1 MSGFDLSNFLASFFD
16 EARERLSSINQHLV
30 NFESGKI
37 SDDEFVDLRRDA
49 HTIKGS
55 ALMLGVNDIGGVGHL
70 FEDAI
75 EQLIEHPE
83 WRTPAMIQFL
93 FDLHDKLEDRLKDP
107 ESNELLEPDALRG
120 SYNQLV
126 EALQTTGEGDE
137 MPAEAGDAPSGLI
150 GADEAAEWKKGR
162 EDKREPVSDTIA
174 DDLDISTL
182 LEELP
187 DELLEELPDELLEEL
202 PDELSGLEEI
212 SAETTPLAEMAD
224 KPEETAPLTDMAD
237 KPEESFESI
246 SLTPLPEADSGGL
259 DDFKPDVSQIEMKAI
274 GQRKSSGRFLRVDAE
289 RLEELSNHVIELS
302 TEQSRGESVENV
314 MQSLHLEMRALRRD
328 WQQFKTELST
338 GNESTLEASMRGL
351 DDAIAGHVR
360 KTKYFVDEYRH
371 GQARSGLMLKDL
383 RDQVLSLM
391 LKPLDSIFSTFPRA
405 IRDVAVRADK
415 KVNLQIAGESVEIDQ
430 GVAETLVEP
439 IVHLLNNAVAHGIE
453 SPEERRNAGKP
464 EDGQITIIAKQ
475 SGNEVRIE
483 VVDDGRGI
491 DSEIVKRSAVER
503 GVTTQVEADAMASA
517 EILEMIFRPGFS
529 THSDVTDLA
538 GRGIGMNVVQDA
550 LRRLTGAIRIHTKVG
565 EGTRFILSLPVR
577 IAVQHALLFRMGD
590 QTFGMLTHMIE
601 QALPLKKQTLE
612 KGAGGKDFI
621 RYGDHLVPI
630 VDLRK
635 MMTGD
640 QSALSDYPYVLISE
654 HIEGFVGIVIDELL
668 DDHEIVVRDLDSY
681 IKRYQPQGLMG
692 NTIAADG
699 SVILLLEPY
708 GIKEMGRTSP
718 DDDFS
723 IVVEDQDRISLNVL
737 LVDDSLIARKVEQG
751 ILESIGFNVDT
762 AIDGLDALA
771 KLDSGTYDMVITDL
785 EMPRLDGFGLVR
797 RMRNQ
802 PKYEDL
808 PILIISTRESAE
820 DRMRGLE
827 AGADAYLVKQQL
839 DGESLMKSIN
849 MLVGH

>member
-16 EARERLSSINQHLV
+16 EAKERLSSINQHLV
-30 NFESGKI
+30 NFESGKLT
-37 SDDEFVDLRRDA
+37 DDELVDLRRDA

-55 ALMLGVNDIGGVGHL
+55 ALMLGVNDVGGVGHL

-75 EQLIEHPE
+75 EQLIDHPE
-83 WRTPAMIQFL
+83 LRTAAMVQFL
-93 FDLHDKLEDRLKDP
+93 FDLHDKLDDRLQDP
-107 ESNELLEPDALRG
+107 DGNSLLEPDVLRE
-120 SYNQLV
+120 SYDQLIRSIQASGDSGEV
-126 EALQTTGEGDE
+126 TVDGEETEADSTS
-137 MPAEAGDAPSGLI
+137 SGLI
-150 GADEAAEWKKGR
+150 GADEAAEWKKSR
-162 EDKREPVSDTIA
+162 VEKSEPVA
-174 DDLDISTL
+174 DEIEVADLLDELPT
-182 LEELP
+182 ELP
-187 DELLEELPDELLEEL
+187 D
-202 PDELSGLEEI
+202 GLVVSVE
-212 SAETTPLAEMAD
+212 S
-224 KPEETAPLTDMAD
+224 
-237 KPEESFESI
+237 EESIEDI
-246 SLTPLPEADSGGL
+246 ALTPLPVNDGS
-259 DDFKPDVSQIEMKAI
+259 DDFRPDISKIEMKAI
-274 GQRKSSGRFLRVDAE
+274 GQRKGSGRFLRVDAE

-302 TEQSRGESVENV
+302 TVQSRGETVEST
-314 MQSLHLEMRALRRD
+314 MQSLHLEMRALRRE
-328 WQQFKTELST
+328 WQQFKSELST
-338 GNESTLEASMRGL
+338 TDEHEREIAMRNL
-351 DDAIAGHVR
+351 DSAIAGQVR
-360 KTKYFVDEYRH
+360 RTKNFIDEYRH
-371 GQARSGLMLKDL
+371 GQSRSGIMLKDL

-391 LKPLDSIFSTFPRA
+391 LRPLDSIFSTFPRA

-415 KVNLQIAGESVEIDQ
+415 RVNLQIAGESVEIDQ

-439 IVHLLNNAVAHGIE
+439 LVHLLNNAVAHGIE
-453 SPEERRNAGKP
+453 SPEERRDAGKP
-464 EDGQITIIAKQ
+464 EDGQITIVAKQ
-475 SGNEVRIE
+475 NGNEVRIE
-483 VVDDGRGI
+483 VIDDGRGI
-491 DSEIVKRSAVER
+491 DSEKVKQVAVER
-503 GVTTQVEADAMASA
+503 GVTTQVEADAMDSA

-529 THSDVTDLA
+529 THTNVDDLA
-538 GRGIGMNVVQDA
+538 GRGIGMNVVQDTV
-550 LRRLTGAIRIHTKVG
+550 RRLTGSIRIHTKVG
-565 EGTRFILSLPVR
+565 EGSRFILSLPVR

-590 QTFGMLTHMIE
+590 QDFGMLTHMIE

-621 RYGDHLVPI
+621 RYGNHMVPI

-635 MMTGD
+635 MMTRD
-640 QSALSDYPYVLISE
+640 QDALSDYPYVLISE
-654 HIEGFVGIVIDELL
+654 HIEGYVGIVIDELM
-668 DDHEIVVRDLDSY
+668 DDHEIMVRDLDPY

-699 SVILLLEPY
+699 SILLLLEPY

-723 IVVEDQDRISLNVL
+723 IVVEDQDKLSLNVL

-762 AIDGLDALA
+762 AIDGMDALA
-771 KLDSGTYDMVITDL
+771 KLDSETYDMVITDL

-839 DGESLMKSIN
+839 DGESLMKSIKT
-849 MLVGH
+849 LVAIDEN

>member
-1 MSGFDLSNFLASFFD
+1 
-16 EARERLSSINQHLV
+16 
-30 NFESGKI
+30 
-37 SDDEFVDLRRDA
+37 
-49 HTIKGS
+49 
-55 ALMLGVNDIGGVGHL
+55 
-70 FEDAI
+70 
-75 EQLIEHPE
+75 
-83 WRTPAMIQFL
+83 
-93 FDLHDKLEDRLKDP
+93 
-107 ESNELLEPDALRG
+107 
-120 SYNQLV
+120 
-126 EALQTTGEGDE
+126 
-137 MPAEAGDAPSGLI
+137 
-150 GADEAAEWKKGR
+150 
-162 EDKREPVSDTIA
+162 
-174 DDLDISTL
+174 
-182 LEELP
+182 
-187 DELLEELPDELLEEL
+187 
-202 PDELSGLEEI
+202 
-212 SAETTPLAEMAD
+212 
-224 KPEETAPLTDMAD
+224 
-237 KPEESFESI
+237 
-246 SLTPLPEADSGGL
+246 
-259 DDFKPDVSQIEMKAI
+259 
-274 GQRKSSGRFLRVDAE
+274 
-289 RLEELSNHVIELS
+289 
-302 TEQSRGESVENV
+302 
-314 MQSLHLEMRALRRD
+314 
-328 WQQFKTELST
+328 
-338 GNESTLEASMRGL
+338 
-351 DDAIAGHVR
+351 
-360 KTKYFVDEYRH
+360 
-371 GQARSGLMLKDL
+371 
-383 RDQVLSLM
+383 
-391 LKPLDSIFSTFPRA
+391 
-405 IRDVAVRADK
+405 VRADK

>member
-1 MSGFDLSNFLASFFD
+1 LSGFDLSSFLASFFD

-30 NFESGKI
+30 NFESGKL
-37 SDDEFVDLRRDA
+37 SDDEFVELRRDA

-83 WRTPAMIQFL
+83 WRTPAMVQFL
-93 FDLHDKLEDRLKDP
+93 FDLHDKLEDRLKEVDS
-107 ESNELLEPDALRG
+107 EELLEPDVLRE
-120 SYNQLV
+120 SYNQLIKSIQ
-126 EALQTTGEGDE
+126 AGEGGE
-137 MPAEAGDAPSGLI
+137 AAAEPEEEKAESASSGLI
-150 GADEAAEWKKGR
+150 GADEAAEWKKDR
-162 EDKREPVSDTIA
+162 EERRDEPVSDDIA
-174 DDLDISTL
+174 DELDISAL
-182 LEELP
+182 VEALP
-187 DELLEELPDELLEEL
+187 DEFSELEDISVEGISTDE
-202 PDELSGLEEI
+202 I
-212 SAETTPLAEMAD
+212 QA
-224 KPEETAPLTDMAD
+224 EETPVEETQVEETSVEPVDE
-237 KPEESFESI
+237 PEESFESI

-274 GQRKSSGRFLRVDAE
+274 GQRKGSGRFLRVDAE

-302 TEQSRGESVENV
+302 TEQSRGESVESA
-314 MQSLHLEMRALRRD
+314 MQSLHLEMRALRRE
-328 WQQFKTELST
+328 WRELKTGLST
-338 GNESTLEASMRGL
+338 ENSSELAAAMRSL
-351 DDAIAGHVR
+351 DDAMAGQVR
-360 KTKYFVDEYRH
+360 KTKHFIDEFRH
-371 GQARSGLMLKDL
+371 GQSRSGIMLKDL

-439 IVHLLNNAVAHGIE
+439 MVHLLNNAVAHGIE
-453 SPEERRNAGKP
+453 SPEDRIKAGKP
-464 EDGQITIIAKQ
+464 EVGQITIIAKQ
-475 SGNEVRIE
+475 NGNEVRIE

-491 DSEIVKRSAVER
+491 DSETVKRTAVER
-503 GVTTQVEADAMASA
+503 GVTTQVEADAMDSA

-529 THSDVTDLA
+529 TLSNVDDMA
-538 GRGIGMNVVQDA
+538 GRGIGMNVVQDTV
-550 LRRLTGAIRIHTKVG
+550 RRLTGSIRIHTKVG

-590 QTFGMLTHMIE
+590 QKFGMLTHMIE
-601 QALPLKKQTLE
+601 QALPLHKQTIE

-621 RYGDHLVPI
+621 RYGNHLVSI
-630 VDLRK
+630 VDLRR
-635 MMTGD
+635 MMTAD
-640 QSALSDYPYVLISE
+640 QNALSDYPYVLISE
-654 HIEGFVGIVIDELL
+654 HIEGYVGIVIDELM
-668 DDHEIVVRDLDSY
+668 DDHEIVVRDLDPY

-699 SVILLLEPY
+699 SILLLLEPY

-718 DDDFS
+718 DDDLN
-723 IVVEDQDRISLNVL
+723 IVIEEQDKLSLKVL

-751 ILESIGFNVDT
+751 ILESIGFRVDT
-762 AIDGLDALA
+762 AIDGMDALA
-771 KLDSGTYDMVITDL
+771 KLESETYDMVITDL

-802 PKYEDL
+802 PKYEEL

-839 DGESLMKSIN
+839 DSENLMKSIK
-849 MLVGH
+849 MLVAH

>member
-1 MSGFDLSNFLASFFD
+1 MSGFDLSSFLASFFD

-30 NFESGKI
+30 NFESGKLGA
-37 SDDEFVDLRRDA
+37 DELVELRRDA

-55 ALMLGVNDIGGVGHL
+55 ALMLGVNDVGGVGHL

-75 EQLIEHPE
+75 EQLIEHPG

-93 FDLHDKLEDRLKDP
+93 FDLHDRLENRLKDP
-107 ESNELLEPDALRG
+107 DGNELLEPDTLRQ
-120 SYNQLV
+120 SYNQIV
-126 EALQTTGEGDE
+126 ESIREATGEGTGTAPE
-137 MPAEAGDAPSGLI
+137 AEKEKTDSASSEFVI
-150 GADEAAEWKKGR
+150 GADEAAAWKKGR
-162 EDKREPVSDTIA
+162 KERVEPTVDEVA
-174 DDLDISTL
+174 DL
-182 LEELP
+182 LQALPEEP
-187 DELLEELPDELLEEL
+187 
-202 PDELSGLEEI
+202 SGLEEI
-212 SAETTPLAEMAD
+212 SAEESASFT
-224 KPEETAPLTDMAD
+224 ETADE
-237 KPEESFESI
+237 PEESFESV

-259 DDFKPDVSQIEMKAI
+259 DDFTPDVSQIEMKAI

-289 RLEELSNHVIELS
+289 RLEELSNHIIELS
-302 TEQSRGESVENV
+302 IEQSRGESVESV
-314 MQSLHLEMRALRRD
+314 MQSLHLEMRALRRE
-328 WQQFKTELST
+328 WQEFKAELST
-338 GNESTLEASMRGL
+338 ENNNRLETAIRSL

-360 KTKYFVDEYRH
+360 KTRQFADEQRH
-371 GQARSGLMLKDL
+371 GQARSGIMFKDL

-391 LKPLDSIFSTFPRA
+391 LRPLDTVFSTFPRA

-439 IVHLLNNAVAHGIE
+439 MVHLLNNAVAHGIE
-453 SPEERRNAGKP
+453 SPEERRNAGKS

-475 SGNEVRIE
+475 NGNEVRIE

-491 DSEIVKRSAVER
+491 DSEMVKRSAVKR
-503 GVTTQVEADAMASA
+503 GVTTQVEADAMDSA

-529 THSDVTDLA
+529 THSSVDDLA
-538 GRGIGMNVVQDA
+538 GRGIGLNVVQDTV
-550 LRRLTGAIRIHTKVG
+550 RRLTGSIRIHTRVG

-590 QTFGMLTHMIE
+590 QQFGMLTHMIE
-601 QALPLKKQTLE
+601 QVVPLKKQTLE

-621 RYGDHLVPI
+621 RYGSHLVPI
-630 VDLRK
+630 VDLRR
-635 MMTGD
+635 MMTRD
-640 QSALSDYPYVLISE
+640 HSALSDYPYVLISE
-654 HIEGFVGIVIDELL
+654 HIEGFVGIVIDELM
-668 DDHEIVVRDLDSY
+668 DDREIVVRDLDPY
-681 IKRYQPQGLMG
+681 IKRYQLQGLMG

-699 SVILLLEPY
+699 SVLLLLEPY

-718 DDDFS
+718 DDDLT
-723 IVVEDQDRISLNVL
+723 VVIEERDRLNLNVL
-737 LVDDSLIARKVEQG
+737 LVDDSLIARRVEQG

-771 KLDSGTYDMVITDL
+771 KLDAESYDMVITDL

-802 PKYEDL
+802 TKYEDL

>member
-1 MSGFDLSNFLASFFD
+1 MSGFDLSSFLASFFD
-16 EARERLSSINQHLV
+16 EARERLCSINQHLV
-30 NFESGKI
+30 NFESGKLGA
-37 SDDEFVDLRRDA
+37 DELVELRRDA

-55 ALMLGVNDIGGVGHL
+55 ALMLGVNDVGGVGHL

-75 EQLIEHPE
+75 EQLIEHPG

-93 FDLHDKLEDRLKDP
+93 FDLHDRLENRLKDP
-107 ESNELLEPDALRG
+107 DGNELLEPDTLRQ
-120 SYNQLV
+120 SYNQIV
-126 EALQTTGEGDE
+126 ESIREATGEGTGTAPE
-137 MPAEAGDAPSGLI
+137 AEKEKTDSASSEFVI
-150 GADEAAEWKKGR
+150 GADEAAAWKKGR
-162 EDKREPVSDTIA
+162 KERVEPTVDEVA
-174 DDLDISTL
+174 DL
-182 LEELP
+182 LQALPEEP
-187 DELLEELPDELLEEL
+187 
-202 PDELSGLEEI
+202 SGLEEI
-212 SAETTPLAEMAD
+212 SAEESASFT
-224 KPEETAPLTDMAD
+224 ETADE
-237 KPEESFESI
+237 PEESFESV

-259 DDFKPDVSQIEMKAI
+259 DDFTPDVSQIEMRAI

-289 RLEELSNHVIELS
+289 RLEELSNHIIELS
-302 TEQSRGESVENV
+302 IEQSRGESVESV
-314 MQSLHLEMRALRRD
+314 MQSLHLEMRALKRE
-328 WQQFKTELST
+328 WQEFKAELST
-338 GNESTLEASMRGL
+338 ENNNRLETAIRSL

-360 KTKYFVDEYRH
+360 KTRQFADEQRH
-371 GQARSGLMLKDL
+371 GQARSGIMFKDL

-391 LKPLDSIFSTFPRA
+391 LRPLDTVFSTFPRA

-439 IVHLLNNAVAHGIE
+439 MVHLLNNAVAHGIE
-453 SPEERRNAGKP
+453 SPEERRNAGKS

-475 SGNEVRIE
+475 NGNEVRIE

-491 DSEIVKRSAVER
+491 DSEMVKRSAVDR
-503 GVTTQVEADAMASA
+503 GVTTQVEADAMDSA

-529 THSDVTDLA
+529 THSSVDDLA
-538 GRGIGMNVVQDA
+538 GRGIGLNVVQDTV
-550 LRRLTGAIRIHTKVG
+550 RRLTGSIRIHTRVG

-590 QTFGMLTHMIE
+590 QQFGMLTHMIE
-601 QALPLKKQTLE
+601 QVVPLKKQTLE

-621 RYGDHLVPI
+621 RYGSHLVPI
-630 VDLRK
+630 VDLRR
-635 MMTGD
+635 MMTRD
-640 QSALSDYPYVLISE
+640 HSALSDYPYVLISE
-654 HIEGFVGIVIDELL
+654 HIEGFVGIVIDELM
-668 DDHEIVVRDLDSY
+668 DDREIVVRDLDPY
-681 IKRYQPQGLMG
+681 IKRYQLQGLMG

-699 SVILLLEPY
+699 SVLLLLEPY

-718 DDDFS
+718 DDDLT
-723 IVVEDQDRISLNVL
+723 VVIEERDRLNLNVL
-737 LVDDSLIARKVEQG
+737 LVDDSLIARRVEQG

-771 KLDSGTYDMVITDL
+771 KLDAESYDMVITDL

-802 PKYEDL
+802 AKYEDL